1 MRTASTRA
9 AIVLLLVPFAVGV
22 PFAIGCARTAA
33 GPAIEPALP
42 GAADS
47 LEPDVKDL
55 VERHVA
61 LVRANPSSAKE
72 HGSLG
77 LVYEA
82 NELTVAAAASYA
94 NAAKLDPSQP
104 LWDYHRS
111 IALRVAGDVEEADRL
126 LRASAAR
133 LPDAPGVQHRL
144 GCALL
149 DAGELDAAAQ
159 AFQRALAKAP
169 DQPEILVGLAFVD
182 IGKED
187 FAGARDLCF
196 RALKRD
202 SAYQEA
208 HYALGLAY
216 RGLGDAKNA
225 FTAMTQGAQG
235 KRRYLDD
242 PLSDELRSYQVN
254 TMSLVAEAN
263 RLGQAQRMDEARA
276 IWARLAERNPR
287 DKAMLTSY
295 GSALLA
301 AGRVDEAIATLE
313 RSLALDPNE
322 PVTLVNLCEAYVAAQ
337 KPDLALERGDKAVA
351 VAPDSSRAHRARA
364 RALATRKDFT
374 EALAEIQEAV
384 RIDPKDPISQTALG
398 EMCILVGRS
407 QEALAAFRAALD
419 LDPTNLPVRV
429 NLAFLTL
436 RSGDAEAARIQLKD
450 LQRMA
455 PDHPRVKALAA
466 ELGVGR

>member
-1 MRTASTRA
+1 VRISPIRA
-9 AIVLLLVPFAVGV
+9 ATVLLLLFPLSVGV
-22 PFAIGCARTAA
+22 PLSTGCAR
-33 GPAIEPALP
+33 GSAIDPALL
-42 GAADS
+42 GAVDS
-47 LEPDVKDL
+47 VEPDVKDL
-55 VERHVA
+55 VDRHVA
-61 LVRANPSSAKE
+61 LVRAAPSSAKA
-72 HGSLG
+72 HATLG

-82 NELTVAAAASYA
+82 NELWVPAAASYA

-111 IALRVAGDVEEADRL
+111 ISLREAGNVEEADRL
-126 LRASAAR
+126 LRDSAAR
-133 LPDAPGVQHRL
+133 LPDVPGVQHRL
-144 GCALL
+144 GSALF
-149 DAGELDAAAQ
+149 DAGDLDAAAE

-169 DQPEILVGLAFVD
+169 EQPEILVGLAFVD
-182 IGKED
+182 LGKDD

-196 RALKRD
+196 RALKKD
-202 SAYQEA
+202 SAYQQA

-225 FTAMTQGAQG
+225 YLGMTQGAAG

-242 PLSDELRSYQVN
+242 PLTAELRTYQVN

-263 RLGQAQRMDEARA
+263 RLGQAQRRDEALA
-276 IWARLAERNPR
+276 LWARIAERNPR
-287 DKAMLTSY
+287 DKAMLTNY
-295 GSALLA
+295 GSSLLT

-337 KPDLALERGDKAVA
+337 KLDLALERGDKAVA
-351 VAPDSSRAHRARA
+351 LAPDSSRAHRARA
-364 RALATRKDFT
+364 RALAARQNYT
-374 EALAEIQEAV
+374 EAYAELQEAV
-384 RIDPKDPISQTALG
+384 RIDPKDPTSEIALG
-398 EMCILVGRS
+398 EMCTLVGKS
-407 QEALAAFRAALD
+407 QEAVAAFRSALD

-436 RSGDAEAARIQLKD
+436 RSGDAEGARIQLKE

-455 PDHPRVKALAA
+455 PDQPRVKALAA
-466 ELGVGR
+466 ELGVGK